1 MENQNEKLGQEP
13 AFPLP
18 SGVEVNYNEN
28 GVIVD
33 TANGMTK
40 RFYAAC
46 MAMQGLCS
54 SSQIRPGTF
63 DFEARGKETI
73 RHLTKI
79 AYNIAD
85 ELLKQE
91 NK

>member
-1 MENQNEKLGQEP
+1 MENQNEKLGQES
-13 AFPLP
+13 AFPI
-18 SGVEVNYNEN
+18 GY
-28 GVIVD
+28 D
-33 TANGMTK
+33 TGYDASKGISK

-63 DFEARGKETI
+63 DFENQCKETI
-73 RHLTKI
+73 KHLTKV